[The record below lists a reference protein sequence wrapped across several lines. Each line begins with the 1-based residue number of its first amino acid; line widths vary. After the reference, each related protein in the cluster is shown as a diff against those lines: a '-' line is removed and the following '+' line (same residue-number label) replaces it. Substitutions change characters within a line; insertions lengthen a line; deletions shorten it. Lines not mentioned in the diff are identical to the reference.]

1 MAKQAQPPKSAASR
15 NMVAKPE
22 GTRSGASG
30 PKGSAQRN
38 NRRGRRRSNN
48 MILLWV
54 IAGVVVLIA
63 GVLLLNQRSLTNNG
77 VTSAPRVSEGTTWGP
92 ADAPVKIVEYSNFGC
107 IHCKNFAQNDEP
119 QLRKDF
125 ESTGKV
131 RFEFKQFKLGDPSAT
146 DAANASL
153 CAADQQR
160 FWDMHDLL
168 FQKQGLSAS
177 VFSKASL
184 KSYGQQLGLD
194 AAKFNAC
201 VDNSQFMSAVD
212 QNSQDGVNLGVN
224 GTPTFFIN
232 GKMQVGEMPYAT
244 LKSQIDALVKSAS

>member
-1 MAKQAQPPKSAASR
+1 MAKQAQTSKPAAPRSAA
-15 NMVAKPE
+15 AKEDGARP
-22 GTRSGASG
+22 GASARG
-30 PKGSAQRN
+30 GSKGQRAGK
-38 NRRGRRRSNN
+38 RGKGRSSS
-48 MILLWV
+48 MILVWI

-63 GVLLLNQRSLTNNG
+63 GVLLLNQQALTGGG
-77 VTSAPRVSEGTTWGP
+77 VTGAPRIGQGTAWGP

-119 QLRKDF
+119 SLRKDY

-131 RFEFKQFKLGDPSAT
+131 RFEFKQFKLGDPST
-146 DAANASL
+146 SDAANASL

-168 FQKQGLSAS
+168 FQKQGTGAS
-177 VFSKASL
+177 VFSKSSL

-194 AAKFNAC
+194 TTKFNAC
-201 VDNSQFMSAVD
+201 IDKGQFQDTVE
-212 QNSQDGVNLGVN
+212 QNSQEGINLGVN

-232 GKMQVGEMPYAT
+232 GKAQVGEIPYAT
-244 LKSQIDALVKSAS
+244 LKAQIDALLKG